1 MIKKRIALIN
11 PPYRDGY
18 SRASRSPAV
27 PRSGTL
33 YWPHDL
39 ALTAATLA
47 ADGHTVFLRDAVAA
61 GQSLAGLAEEL
72 HNWEP
77 DLLVVA
83 AAWPSLAHDIGAA
96 ARLKERALSA
106 RLLFMTLKC
115 LPPAAELPPH
125 DAVDGWLAGMPLW
138 ALRHWLNTGESAD
151 GLRWRPGLKSRRA
164 TTMPAPDLAA
174 LPFVSPACKKWLP
187 LKKYFY
193 ACAPH
198 PVVTLRTRYGC
209 PYNCAFCAPLALT
222 ARRPVGQVLDE
233 LAWLEKNWP
242 EVRAVFFEDETFTA
256 DDEWLAAWCADKPRR
271 APRLLWSANARA
283 DLAPE
288 WLPRLAAGGCYSL
301 TVGFESRS
309 RKTLA
314 ALRKGITPAT
324 MEKFARAAADAGI
337 RLHGCFILG
346 WPGESARETRA
357 TIAWARQ
364 LPLDTAQFYP
374 PMAEPGNAVPGLT
387 PQREE
392 KALAWCVI
400 ARQAFY
406 GRAGY
411 WRDKARQ
418 MLADPESRYRF
429 ARAARRFLPALAAGR

>member
-1 MIKKRIALIN
+1 MKRIALIN
-11 PPYRDGY
+11 PPFRAGY

-47 ADGHTVFLRDAVAA
+47 ADGHEVLLRDAVAA
-61 GQSLAGLAEEL
+61 NQSPAALAGEL
-72 HNWEP
+72 RDWGP

-83 AAWPSLAHDIGAA
+83 AAWPSLQHDIGVA
-96 ARLKERALSA
+96 ARLKQGAPAA
-106 RLLFMTLKC
+106 RTLLLTLKC
-115 LPPAAELPPH
+115 IPDATALPVH

-138 ALRHWLNTGESAD
+138 ALRHWLATGETAD
-151 GLRWRPGLKSRRA
+151 GLFWRSGRA
-164 TTMPAPDLAA
+164 VRPAKNAPVPDLAA
-174 LPFVSPACKKWLP
+174 LPFVSTAYKKWLP

-209 PYNCAFCAPLALT
+209 PYRCAFCAPLALT
-222 ARRPVGQVLDE
+222 ARRPVDHVLDE
-233 LAWLEKNWP
+233 FAWLEKNWP
-242 EVRAVFFEDETFTA
+242 SVRAVFFEDETFTV
-256 DDEWLAAWCADKPRR
+256 DDKWLAEWCARKKARSPKL
-271 APRLLWSANARA
+271 AWAANARA
-283 DLAPE
+283 DLDPV
-288 WLPRLAAGGCYSL
+288 WLPRLKESGCYSL

-309 RKTLA
+309 PRTLA
-314 ALRKGITPAT
+314 ALSKGVDPVT

-337 RLHGCFILG
+337 RVHGCFILG
-346 WPGESARETRA
+346 WPGETARETRA

-374 PMAEPGNAVPGLT
+374 PMAEPGNALAGLT

-392 KALAWCVI
+392 KARAWCAI
-400 ARQAFY
+400 ARQAYY

-418 MLADPESRYRF
+418 MLTDPQSRYRL
-429 ARAARRFLPALAAGR
+429 ARAARRFLPALLTGR